1 MTATTPLRE
10 LLPGPWYAVLG
21 ARALVLLPPEEKR
34 RVPAVWDRV
43 DEGAGFDEVLDA
55 LISDGLRDLSG
66 FALASF
72 VGSVVITAL
81 ILYRAA
87 RAMAFSPTAA
97 QLRTVPAH
105 VSSDGQ
111 PLAA

>member
-55 LISDGLRDLSG
+55 LISR
-66 FALASF
+66 
-72 VGSVVITAL
+72 
-81 ILYRAA
+81 RAA
-87 RAMAFSPTAA
+87 RPVG
-97 QLRTVPAH
+97 LRPRQRPWRGTPG
-105 VSSDGQ
+105 SSS
-111 PLAA
+111 AVR